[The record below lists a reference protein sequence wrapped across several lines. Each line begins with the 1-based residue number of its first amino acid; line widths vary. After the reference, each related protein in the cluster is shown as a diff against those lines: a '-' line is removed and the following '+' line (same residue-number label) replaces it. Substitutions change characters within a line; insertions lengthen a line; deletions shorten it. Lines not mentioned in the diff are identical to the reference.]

1 MPVPQAQLQWP
12 IPTLGSWELGARGN
26 CYSSSVNK
34 VLSSSTQLSGRCIM
48 PGHLGW
54 IHPLNKDC

>member
-1 MPVPQAQLQWP
+1 MPVPQAHFQWP

-34 VLSSSTQLSGRCIM
+34 VLSSSTQLSG
-48 PGHLGW
+48 G
-54 IHPLNKDC
+54 